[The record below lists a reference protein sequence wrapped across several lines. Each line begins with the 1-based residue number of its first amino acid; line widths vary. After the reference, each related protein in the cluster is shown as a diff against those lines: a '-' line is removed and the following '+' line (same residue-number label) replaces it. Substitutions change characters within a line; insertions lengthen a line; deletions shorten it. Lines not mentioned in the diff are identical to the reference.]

1 MSSRFPSSRR
11 ADRIG
16 RMTGAAT
23 TESPTDQQLVARY
36 QRGETAVYGELYARH
51 APSLLAFLK
60 SRSPRGVSADDI
72 AQNVWLKVHTSLGA
86 ARNEHFRGWLFR
98 IADNALIDS
107 ARKLKTQ
114 AKVGGGHPIAEI
126 DPAAPPPAMDDPRIA
141 MIRDCLRNLGGEFV
155 STIIRNKVYG
165 ETPAQIAE
173 SEGIE
178 RATVYTRV
186 SRGLEELGN
195 CVRKKMK

>member
-1 MSSRFPSSRR
+1 
-11 ADRIG
+11 
-16 RMTGAAT
+16 MTGAAT
-23 TESPTDQQLVARY
+23 SDNTDQQLVARY
-36 QRGETAVYGELYARH
+36 QQGETAVYGELYARH

-60 SRSPRGVSADDI
+60 SRAPRGVSAEDI
-72 AQNVWLKVHTSLGA
+72 AQNVWLKVHTSLVG

-107 ARKLKTQ
+107 ARKVKTQ
-114 AKVGGGHPIAEI
+114 EKVGGGRPLPEV
-126 DPAAPPPAMDDPRIA
+126 DPAAPLSPEEDPRIG
-141 MIRDCLRNLGGEFV
+141 MIRDCLKHLGGEFV
-155 STIIRNKVYG
+155 TTIIRNKVHG

-186 SRGLEELGN
+186 SRGLEELGD
-195 CVRKKMK
+195 CVRKKLS